1 VVTSGRQIDTGVNPT
16 QFFGGALVGEAR
28 PAFAFRDEN
37 YWLQGINFG
46 VNWDF

>member
-1 VVTSGRQIDTGVNPT
+1 VNTT
-16 QFFGGALVGEAR
+16 QLGGPLLGEAR
-28 PAFAFRDEN
+28 PAFEFDDEY